1 MQRVSNFKFYNSN
14 ETSKVYFPM
23 ERVGVLINKLQEQL
37 SQKAD
42 VQNMLVTAQLLHNE
56 LLIAVSQSD
65 DIQNKKILVSM
76 PGAAVINA
84 ENLLALPIEDS
95 YKPVSRPETEPEP
108 VVEPATEP
116 ESPLPEPAPMPTP
129 KPEPE
134 PIPHFVEQKPWHQVF
149 PSQEDKKSPWA
160 IDPVLEVPTLA
171 HQQRVGS
178 ELNDTMVAEG
188 TPASLNDKLKQHKAE
203 MSSVLQEAPIRDLK
217 KAISINDRHRF
228 ISELFRGDETMYE
241 RSIKTINTFHIFA
254 EAEFWIQRELKVK
267 LGWDTS
273 LELVKTFDHLVKR
286 RFS

>member
-1 MQRVSNFKFYNSN
+1 
-14 ETSKVYFPM
+14 M
-23 ERVGVLINKLQEQL
+23 ERVGVLINKLHEQL

-56 LLIAVSQSD
+56 LLIAVSQSGE
-65 DIQNKKILVSM
+65 IQNKKVSVSV
-76 PGAAVINA
+76 PGAAVVNA
-84 ENLLALPIEDS
+84 SALPILPSDDL
-95 YKPVSRPETEPEP
+95 YKPVARPEPEPEP
-108 VVEPATEP
+108 VAEPMPEP
-116 ESPLPEPAPMPTP
+116 ESPLPEPPPMPTP
-129 KPEPE
+129 RPEPE

-149 PSQEDKKSPWA
+149 PSQEDKRGPWA
-160 IDPVLEVPTLA
+160 LDPVLEVPTLA
-171 HQQRVGS
+171 HQQKVGY
-178 ELNDTMVAEG
+178 ELNDTMLAEG
-188 TPASLNDKLKQHKAE
+188 TAASLNDKLKQNKAE

-273 LELVKTFDHLVKR
+273 LELVKTFDQLVKR

>member
-1 MQRVSNFKFYNSN
+1 
-14 ETSKVYFPM
+14 M
-23 ERVGVLINKLQEQL
+23 ERVGVLVNKLQEQL

-56 LLIAVSQSD
+56 LLIAVSQSSE
-65 DIQNKKILVSM
+65 IQNKKVSVSV

-84 ENLLALPIEDS
+84 EALPNLSTEDL
-95 YKPVSRPETEPEP
+95 YKPVARPEPEPEP
-108 VVEPATEP
+108 VAEPTPVP

-129 KPEPE
+129 RPEPE

-149 PSQEDKKSPWA
+149 PSQEDKRSPWA
-160 IDPVLEVPTLA
+160 LDPVLEVPTLA
-171 HQQRVGS
+171 HQQKAGY

-188 TPASLNDKLKQHKAE
+188 TAASLNDKLKQNKAE

-273 LELVKTFDHLVKR
+273 LELVKTFDQLVKR

>member
-1 MQRVSNFKFYNSN
+1 
-14 ETSKVYFPM
+14 M

-42 VQNMLVTAQLLHNE
+42 LQNMLVTAQLLHNE
-56 LLIAVSQSD
+56 LLILSDQSAQSQD
-65 DIQNKKILVSM
+65 KKISVVV
-76 PGAAVINA
+76 PHAAVIPPSIG
-84 ENLLALPIEDS
+84 EQDALGKS
-95 YKPVSRPETEPEP
+95 YKPAPVSDPKPEP
-108 VVEPATEP
+108 VVEPIPEP
-116 ESPLPEPAPMPTP
+116 ESPLPEEVPMPTP

-134 PIPHFVEQKPWHQVF
+134 PIPHFIEQKPWYSVF
-149 PSQEDKKSPWA
+149 PSPEEKISPWA
-160 IDPVLEVPTLA
+160 LDPVLEVPTLA
-171 HQQRVGS
+171 HQEKVVY
-178 ELNDTMVAEG
+178 ELNDTMLSDG
-188 TPASLNDKLKQHKAE
+188 ISASLNDKLKQHQAE

-228 ISELFRGDETMYE
+228 INELFRGDETMYE

-273 LELVKTFDHLVKR
+273 LELVKTFDQLVKR